1 MHGNSIIYPTES
13 IIKILDVTPA
23 VSDEGLDGF
32 NIRFPRVNAK
42 FYPKNWSEADSLLKF
57 YRKNQAWRKFFKI
70 KEDYLDIRSLHALTC
85 HKAQGST
92 YKEVFVDLD
101 DIGINKKYYEVARL
115 VYVAI
120 TRASDKVYLYGKLPD
135 RWRQ

>member
-1 MHGNSIIYPTES
+1 
-13 IIKILDVTPA
+13 
-23 VSDEGLDGF
+23 
-32 NIRFPRVNAK
+32 VNAK